1 MLLRPTQKSLP
12 WLGVRTDLS
21 TCVLGVKPLKPGFK
35 EVLIKPSFGSLKY
48 VRGIYPTPLGDI
60 VIEAEN
66 KNGDI
71 KTDIKAPDE
80 IKIITK

>member
-1 MLLRPTQKSLP
+1 MSLQ
-12 WLGVRTDLS
+12 
-21 TCVLGVKPLKPGFK
+21 
-35 EVLIKPSFGSLKY
+35 
-48 VRGIYPTPLGDI
+48 DI